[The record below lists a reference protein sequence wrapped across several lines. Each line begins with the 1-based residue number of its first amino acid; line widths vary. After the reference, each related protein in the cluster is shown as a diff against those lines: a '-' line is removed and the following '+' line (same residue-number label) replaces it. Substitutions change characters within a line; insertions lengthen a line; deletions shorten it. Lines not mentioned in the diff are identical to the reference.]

1 LGLEMREIIRGI
13 VLNAVR
19 LFRPFAFVLMLA
31 AAGCHA
37 QTPSGSG
44 GTLPPELAR
53 RVEILI
59 RSKASLPPNYDVVI
73 GPRTHSDVPGYDEIM
88 VLFTSEGKT
97 SKPMSF
103 LLSTDGKTVA
113 QFSKFDISQDPKNL
127 VSAAGRPA
135 RGGPANAPV
144 VIVGFDDLECPF
156 CAKMH
161 AQLFPALLERYKDQ
175 VRIVYRDFPLDQ
187 HPWAVRAAVDAN
199 CLATQSAP
207 GYWSLVDYIHAH
219 AAEMG
224 GTEKTLAKA
233 NETLDT
239 LTKEEGKRQK
249 VNETT
254 LNACIEKQDD
264 TAVKASVKTATDLG
278 VDSTPA
284 LFINGERLE
293 GAVPM
298 EYVYRMIDKALVASG
313 QTPPPPVTSAPQ
325 SAPSTGAPSIP
336 ANRPG
341 SQQ

>member
-1 LGLEMREIIRGI
+1 
-13 VLNAVR
+13 
-19 LFRPFAFVLMLA
+19 
-31 AAGCHA
+31 
-37 QTPSGSG
+37 
-44 GTLPPELAR
+44 
-53 RVEILI
+53 
-59 RSKASLPPNYDVVI
+59 
-73 GPRTHSDVPGYDEIM
+73 
-88 VLFTSEGKT
+88 
-97 SKPMSF
+97 
-103 LLSTDGKTVA
+103 LSTDGKTVA

-127 VSAAGRPA
+127 VSPAGRPA

-144 VIVGFDDLECPF
+144 MIVGFDDLECPF

-199 CLATQSAP
+199 CLASQSGP

-219 AAEMG
+219 AADMG

-239 LTKEEGKRQK
+239 LTKEEGKRQN
-249 VNETT
+249 VNATT

-264 TAVKASVKTATDLG
+264 TAVKASIKTATDLG

-298 EYVYRMIDKALVASG
+298 EFVYRMIDKALVASG
-313 QTPPPPVTSAPQ
+313 QTPPPPATPAPQ
-325 SAPSTGAPSIP
+325 SAPATGTTSQP
-336 ANRPG
+336 ANHPG

>member
-1 LGLEMREIIRGI
+1 

-19 LFRPFAFVLMLA
+19 LFRPFVFVLMLA
-31 AAGCHA
+31 TAGCHA
-37 QTPSGSG
+37 QGPPTG
-44 GTLPPELAR
+44 GGKLSPELAR

-59 RSKASLPPNYDVVI
+59 RSRANLPPNYDVVI
-73 GPRTHSDVPGYDEIM
+73 GQRTRSDVAGFDEIM
-88 VLFTSEGKT
+88 VLFSAEGKT

-103 LLSTDGKTVA
+103 LLSTDGKTLA

-127 VSAAGRPA
+127 VSAEGRPA

-144 VIVGFDDLECPF
+144 VIVGFDDLECPY

-161 AQLFPALLERYKDQ
+161 AQLFPTLIDRYKDQ

-187 HPWAVRAAVDAN
+187 HPWAVHAAVDTN
-199 CLATQSAP
+199 CLGAQSAP
-207 GYWSLVDYIHAH
+207 GYWNLVDYIHAH
-219 AAEMG
+219 AADMG
-224 GTEKTLAKA
+224 GAEKTLAKA

-264 TAVKASVKTATDLG
+264 TAVKASVKMGTDLG

-284 LFINGERLE
+284 LYINGERVE
-293 GAVPM
+293 GAIPV
-298 EYVYRMIDKALVASG
+298 EFVYRMIDKALVAAG
-313 QTPPPPVTSAPQ
+313 QTPPPPAAPAPQ
-325 SAPSTGAPSIP
+325 PAPAAGATSPQ
-336 ANRPG
+336 ANHVG
-341 SQQ
+341 SSQ

>member
-1 LGLEMREIIRGI
+1 

-19 LFRPFAFVLMLA
+19 LLRPIAFVLMLA

-37 QTPSGSG
+37 QNPPTGEG
-44 GTLPPELAR
+44 KLPPEVAR
-53 RVEILI
+53 RVEIRI
-59 RSKASLPPNYDVVI
+59 RSRANLPPNYDVVI
-73 GPRTHSDVPGYDEIM
+73 GQRTRSDVPGYDEIM
-88 VLFTSEGKT
+88 VLFTADGKT
-97 SKPMSF
+97 SKPMTF
-103 LLSTDGKTVA
+103 LLSQDGKTLA
-113 QFSKFDISQDPKNL
+113 QFSKFDISKDPKTL
-127 VSAAGRPA
+127 VSADGRPA

-144 VIVGFDDLECPF
+144 MIVLFDDFECPF

-161 AQLFPALLERYKDQ
+161 AQLFPALTERYKDQ

-199 CLATQSAP
+199 CLAAQSAP
-207 GYWSLVDYIHAH
+207 GYWNLADYIHAH
-219 AAEMG
+219 AADMG
-224 GTEKTLAKA
+224 GAEKTLAKA

-249 VNETT
+249 VNEAT
-254 LNACIEKQDD
+254 LNACVEKQDD
-264 TAVKASVKTATDLG
+264 TAVKASIKLATDLG

-298 EYVYRMIDKALVASG
+298 EYVYRMIDKALVAEG
-313 QTPPPPVTSAPQ
+313 QTPPPPASPVPQAAP
-325 SAPSTGAPSIP
+325 AAGGNRPP
-336 ANRPG
+336 ANPAG

>member
-1 LGLEMREIIRGI
+1 MREIIEGI

-19 LFRPFAFVLMLA
+19 LLRPFAFVLMLA

-37 QTPSGSG
+37 QSSSG
-44 GTLPPELAR
+44 GGGKLPPELAR

-59 RSKASLPPNYDVVI
+59 RSKANLPPNYDVVI
-73 GPRTHSDVPGYDEIM
+73 GPRTHSDVPGFDEIM
-88 VLFTSEGKT
+88 VLFSSEGKT
-97 SKPMSF
+97 SKPMAF

-113 QFSKFDISQDPKNL
+113 QFSKFDISKDPKDL
-127 VSAAGRPA
+127 VSAEGRPA

-144 VIVGFDDLECPF
+144 VIVGYDDLECPF

-161 AQLFPALLERYKDQ
+161 AQLFPALTDRYKDQ

-199 CLATQSAP
+199 CLAAQSAP
-207 GYWSLVDYIHAH
+207 GYWNLVDYIHAH
-219 AAEMG
+219 AADMA

-249 VNETT
+249 VNETA
-254 LNACIEKQDD
+254 LNACVAKQDD
-264 TAVKASVKTATDLG
+264 TAVKASIKQATDLG
-278 VDSTPA
+278 VEATPA
-284 LFINGERLE
+284 LFINGERVE

-298 EYVYRMIDKALVASG
+298 EYVYRMIDKALVAAG
-313 QTPPPPVTSAPQ
+313 QTPPPPASPVPQNAPATGTTAQPAEHTS
-325 SAPSTGAPSIP
+325 T
-336 ANRPG
+336 
-341 SQQ
+341 QQ

>member
-1 LGLEMREIIRGI
+1 MREIIEGI
-13 VLNAVR
+13 VLNVVR
-19 LFRPFAFVLMLA
+19 LFRPFVFVLMLA
-31 AAGCHA
+31 TAGCHA
-37 QTPSGSG
+37 QSTSTG
-44 GTLPPELAR
+44 GGKLPPDLER

-59 RSKASLPPNYDVVI
+59 RSKANLPPNYDVVI
-73 GPRTHSDVPGYDEIM
+73 GQRTHSDVPGFDEIM
-88 VLFTSEGKT
+88 VLFTADGKT

-103 LLSTDGKTVA
+103 LLSTDGKTLA
-113 QFSKFDISQDPKNL
+113 QFSKFDISQDPKKL

-156 CAKMH
+156 CARMH
-161 AQLFPALLERYKDQ
+161 AQLFPALQERYGDQ

-187 HPWAVRAAVDAN
+187 HPWAMRAAIDSN
-199 CLATQSAP
+199 CLAAQSVP
-207 GYWSLVDYIHAH
+207 GYWNLVDYIHAH
-219 AAEMG
+219 AADMG

-239 LTKEEGKRQK
+239 LTKAEGKRQN
-249 VNETT
+249 VNEAT

-264 TAVKASVKTATDLG
+264 TAVKASIKQATELG

-293 GAVPM
+293 GAVPV
-298 EYVYRMIDKALVASG
+298 EYVYRMIDKALVAEG
-313 QTPPPPVTSAPQ
+313 QTPPPPVAPKPQ
-325 SAPSTGAPSIP
+325 SAPAPAAGTNSQP
-336 ANRPG
+336 ANHQS

>member
-1 LGLEMREIIRGI
+1 

-37 QTPSGSG
+37 QNSSAG
-44 GTLPPELAR
+44 GGKLPPDLAR
-53 RVEILI
+53 RVEIQI
-59 RSKASLPPNYDVVI
+59 RSRANLPPNYDIVI
-73 GPRTHSDVPGYDEIM
+73 GQRTRSDVPGYDEIM
-88 VLFTSEGKT
+88 VLFSADGKT
-97 SKPMSF
+97 SKPMTF
-103 LLSTDGKTVA
+103 LLSQDGKTLA
-113 QFSKFDISQDPKNL
+113 QFSKFDISKDPKTL
-127 VSAAGRPA
+127 VSADGRPA

-161 AQLFPALLERYKDQ
+161 AQIFPALQERYKDQ

-199 CLATQSAP
+199 CLAAQSAP
-207 GYWSLVDYIHAH
+207 GYWNLVDYIHAH
-219 AAEMG
+219 AADMG
-224 GTEKTLAKA
+224 GAEKTLAKA
-233 NETLDT
+233 NDTLDT

-249 VNETT
+249 VNEAA
-254 LNACIEKQDD
+254 LNACVEKQDD
-264 TAVKASVKTATDLG
+264 TAVRASVKLATDLG

-298 EYVYRMIDKALVASG
+298 EYVYRMIDKALVAAG
-313 QTPPPPVTSAPQ
+313 QTPPPPASSTPPAAPA
-325 SAPSTGAPSIP
+325 SGGNSRP
-336 ANRPG
+336 ANPDG

>member
-1 LGLEMREIIRGI
+1 

-31 AAGCHA
+31 TAGCHA
-37 QTPSGSG
+37 QTPPAG
-44 GTLPPELAR
+44 GGALPPELAR

-59 RSKASLPPNYDVVI
+59 RSKANLPPNYDVVI
-73 GPRTHSDVPGYDEIM
+73 GPRTRSDVPGYDEIM

-127 VSAAGRPA
+127 VSPAGRPA

-144 VIVGFDDLECPF
+144 MIVGFDDLECPF

-199 CLATQSAP
+199 CLASQSGP

-219 AAEMG
+219 AADMG

-239 LTKEEGKRQK
+239 LTRDEGKRQN
-249 VNETT
+249 VNATT

-264 TAVKASVKTATDLG
+264 TAVKASIKTATDLG

-313 QTPPPPVTSAPQ
+313 QTPPPPVAPAPQ
-325 SAPSTGAPSIP
+325 SAPATGAPSQP
-336 ANRPG
+336 ANHPAA
-341 SQQ
+341 SSKD